1 MTLESHKSAMS
12 APIQREAMHRPA
24 CTSNCDQGRK
34 PCPCPYS
41 CQVPVDD
48 DEMSPAA
55 KAIVIFIF
63 LGFAIFAFLAAVLPL
78 IF

>member
-1 MTLESHKSAMS
+1 MEDTTF
-12 APIQREAMHRPA
+12 APLSRPA
-24 CTSNCDQGRK
+24 CTSNCAQGRK
-34 PCPCPYS
+34 PCPCPS
-41 CQVPVDD
+41 ACELPID

>member
-1 MTLESHKSAMS
+1 MTT
-12 APIQREAMHRPA
+12 PRPA
-24 CTSNCDQGRK
+24 CTSDAYGQDSRRCK
-34 PCPCPYS
+34 TPYS
-41 CQVPVDD
+41 CQVPADDD

>member
-1 MTLESHKSAMS
+1 MT
-12 APIQREAMHRPA
+12 PPRPA
-24 CTSNCDQGRK
+24 CTSDACGQDSRRCKTPQA
-34 PCPCPYS
+34 
-41 CQVPVDD
+41 CQLPVDD